1 MKQNRQQSTTISFS
15 LSGIQDIL
23 GHQNKLKKSIKD
35 VIKTQKE
42 ALKSEQEGT
51 AAYEARVRWIEAL
64 EKEYKSFGRQLNSVA
79 DTLERLDKA
88 SGKALKGAYASLT
101 KGLNAIDFDVT
112 GKALEDATQ
121 KAEAY
126 GSALRGVGARIGGLG
141 EGFHDMTKSIKSS
154 KLSYHD
160 MAAFVKIVEQSG
172 HALAASYKNEE
183 KAYSRMGENA
193 TKLKVRMAE
202 LDGVRT
208 RLSNS
213 MSKEELE
220 QSRRFFGEM
229 SRYKLATDS
238 QSSTYAKKA
247 EQARD
252 LLAGKHLSTL
262 SSPDRYSVK
271 EVEESVKWLQTYQKE
286 VRLSEQSQSS
296 LNNALDIAAK
306 HLKTFNDESRFSA
319 KSDLFGRMSQQMQNI
334 KTISREALS
343 EQQKYWKDVYDK
355 MEHGSGEYKSAAENI
370 RLVNEELARR
380 NKEEALNKGRN
391 LVSQIH
397 SGYQPDSERELEEVR
412 KKLQAY
418 RKELSE
424 SETDEIHAL
433 QEALHLLNKEVQAG
447 KKLMEDAGKHKG
459 EQNSNDYWKTQVEN
473 SKEASK
479 TLEENIKNLKAYRD
493 TLDSAK
499 EDEAVKLKEV
509 NAAIAENERL
519 QRKAN
524 TQQYE
529 SFKGLELRNKS
540 LVELKEAY
548 EALKKEI
555 EQLSPAQEGYNEKA
569 AQMRDIDAQIKNLTR
584 STERHAN
591 ALEVAAKKLRNH
603 ILIYLSFDKFT
614 ELFKTVV
621 SNTIELSDLMT
632 NVQKVTNLSNEE
644 IKEMSHLLMG
654 IDTRTANQQLFEMAE
669 QAGKLGL
676 ATKEGAQGIVEFV
689 RAGEQIVNTLG
700 DIGGAES
707 ITELLKINEVANKDR
722 QGIERDLLRIGSAIL
737 NVGNNSKAAYG
748 NVSEF
753 TKRMGSTGSVLNL
766 TLPQIMGLGGAYSA
780 LGEEVARSATAT
792 QRVMMG
798 IVNHPR
804 EVAKSLNISYK
815 ALDELLQSGKSYEAF
830 LFVLD
835 ALNKEGA
842 SAWDEFFKAIGGR
855 NNMQARA
862 AISLLSQHISQL
874 EFQVSLAEE
883 GFKDGTLV
891 TSEFEKANNNL
902 AGVVEQVKNELYEM
916 TTAVEESDGYILD
929 FAKLLLKITKWLKES
944 NTEVNR
950 ATIFWG
956 LLAAAI
962 VNLIN
967 KGIKLGFFNALIA
980 NLKTLNSIL
989 KQTGGAAMLARS
1001 AIQKLKAALITNW
1014 ATVAIA
1020 AIAAIVAIIVKLN
1033 NAAAEARKELGKLSQ
1048 AGEEES
1054 RDLTRLYNKM
1064 RDVWDMQGERN
1075 KRITEFNKKFG
1086 EYYGHLLRETSTL
1099 NDLEV
1104 AYRAVSAAILEK
1116 NAAELE
1122 GTAMQRGLEG
1132 TKEER
1137 AEASGAIREAIAKR
1151 ASVLNRGK
1159 GLNTTEI
1166 KDLSNEIIHSITNF
1180 YEDKSITDK
1189 SEDSLYRYL
1198 KQIYKN
1204 DERLQREFGYDPK
1217 TQEHIYNNLLK
1228 FDDRVLGAANPL
1240 NQAIDSY
1247 AKAAQKAAEITSKQ
1261 LEEAEYIRGRANLGK
1276 QSLAESLY
1284 ESILE
1289 KKGYEQYQEIEEYL
1303 STVSQITNTEWK
1315 ESMRDKTEKV
1325 QGIVA
1330 NLVKNEKPWGI
1341 QSPDWS
1347 EMGGADLAA
1356 LVDWFNNVQKGFRSG
1371 GTFTSAFGHNPPTGV
1386 DLPASINSWDK
1397 ESIIDWAYTNWQKAK
1412 KVLEEYNKASGE
1424 GNFKDSDEE
1433 SERAKMMKNLI
1444 EKTLKTLENY
1454 YLERQ
1459 MLAEK
1464 YLNEGLV
1471 SEDEYNRYIFA
1482 NEQEH
1487 LRERQNLRKKWLDQ
1501 TIQFETE
1508 GVRRL
1513 MQEVDFSA
1521 INQYIKDEDK
1531 GGKMAASYTLENTKD
1546 RNAEESARR
1555 EARKALSTAL
1565 LDKRPLAKVSDNYT
1579 SDLFK
1584 LSILGPDKFDAVLH
1598 TEQDAQRKMME
1609 RLSFLVHEAIEGK
1622 GVTADIL
1629 KDKAKSNPVVSEWLR
1644 GLDDQSLMLLV
1655 NRTNEFY
1662 EEYEDAVSKEV
1673 SNLQKRIDFKNKTNG
1688 NESRWASMTE
1698 EASRH
1703 SSIAQMVSSWG
1714 MAGIKLNGL
1723 TKDDIAQ
1730 KEELYSAVK
1739 VEGEKYANI
1748 YAESE
1753 QARLKAAKKAA
1764 DAKAEYEQAKQDP
1777 SRQEMDIRQLEEEYL
1792 RLEAESLGATTAA
1805 LTLQAEAWREVEEAS
1820 LHSITAQQEQIG
1832 KSIEQVMPYY
1842 ENLLSFS
1849 EAFGS
1854 AIFGKKEDRVNA
1866 SKELVDSMIKTT
1878 GSMLKEW
1885 LVYVTTKRFYDKMEE
1900 FNEIAKLER
1909 LKAIRLMYEADA
1921 LKQLGDEALVA
1932 EKVKEAQNA
1941 SDAAAAQS
1949 KEAAKYGWKGW
1960 LIGAGLSLLM
1970 TTVFSAASAKAT
1982 SLISSATGATASGG
1996 KLSTNMLTYASGRY
2010 PVYAEGASSGDM
2022 VNVTGAD
2029 GARYRARYQPHLRTG
2044 VVRTPHLGIVGESG
2058 AEVIIDNPTYN
2069 NLRRYRPDVLNAIYS
2084 MRQMGTRSLDLEGA
2098 RQRGNAVLMRRAGV
2112 STYADGNVGSM
2123 SVSTA
2128 VPTIGSDLS
2137 AVLSRLD
2144 ATLSDLKGGIPA
2156 YMNMYGT
2163 GGGAESME
2171 KADKFLRRVGKRR

>member
-64 EKEYKSFGRQLNSVA
+64 EKEYKSFGRQLNSVK

-112 GKALEDATQ
+112 GKALEEATQ

-141 EGFHDMTKSIKSS
+141 EGFHDMTKSVKSS

-193 TKLKVRMAE
+193 TKLKIRMAE

-213 MSKEELE
+213 MSKDELE

-271 EVEESVKWLQTYQKE
+271 EVEESVKWLQDYQKE
-286 VRLSEQSQSS
+286 VRLSEQSQSN
-296 LNNALDIAAK
+296 LNNALALAAK

-334 KTISREALS
+334 KVISREALS
-343 EQQKYWKDVYDK
+343 EQQKYWKDVYEK
-355 MEHGSGEYKSAAENI
+355 MENGSDEYKSAAENI

-380 NKEEALNKGRN
+380 NKEESLNKGRN

-424 SETDEIHAL
+424 SEADEINAL

-447 KKLMEDAGKHKG
+447 KKLMEDAGNHKDSKG
-459 EQNSNDYWKTQVEN
+459 KQNSNDYWKTQVEN

-479 TLEENIKNLKAYRD
+479 TLEENIKTLKAYRD
-493 TLDSAK
+493 TLDSTK
-499 EDEAVKLKEV
+499 EDEADKLKEV

-519 QRKAN
+519 QRRAN
-524 TQQYE
+524 AQQYD
-529 SFKGLELRNKS
+529 SFKGIELRNKS

-569 AQMRDIDAQIKNLTR
+569 AQMRDIDAQIKNLTK
-584 STERHAN
+584 STERHAT

-614 ELFKTVV
+614 DILKTVV

-676 ATKEGAQGIVEFV
+676 ATKSGAQGIVEFV

-815 ALDELLQSGKSYEAF
+815 ALDELLKSGKSYEAF

-842 SAWDEFFKAIGGR
+842 SAWDGFFKAIGGR

-950 ATIFWG
+950 ATVFWG

-962 VNLIN
+962 INLIN

-980 NLKTLNSIL
+980 NLKTLNYML

-1014 ATVAIA
+1014 ATLAIA
-1020 AIAAIVAIIVKLN
+1020 AIAAIVSIIIKLN
-1033 NAAAEARKELGKLSQ
+1033 NAAAEARKELGKLGQ

-1054 RDLTRLYNKM
+1054 RELTRLYNKM
-1064 RDVWDMQGERN
+1064 RDVWNMQGERN

-1086 EYYGHLLRETSTL
+1086 EYYDHLLRETSTL

-1104 AYRAVSAAILEK
+1104 AYRAVSSAILEK

-1122 GTAMQRGLEG
+1122 GTAIQKGLEG

-1137 AEASGAIREAIAKR
+1137 AEASGAIYEYLNSAK
-1151 ASVLNRGK
+1151 STLNRGK
-1159 GLNTTEI
+1159 GLDTTQV
-1166 KDLSNEIIHSITNF
+1166 KNLRDEIIHSIHNF
-1180 YEDKSITDK
+1180 YEDKSIANK
-1189 SEDSLYRYL
+1189 SEYQLNRYL
-1198 KQIYKN
+1198 EEVYKD
-1204 DERLQREFGYDPK
+1204 DERLQRVVGIDKDTDEK
-1217 TQEHIYNNLLK
+1217 IYQNYL
-1228 FDDRVLGAANPL
+1228 FDRNPFKK
-1240 NQAIDSY
+1240 AIDSY
-1247 AKAAQKAAEITSKQ
+1247 AKAAQKAAEITSRQ

-1303 STVSQITNTEWK
+1303 STVSQITSSEWK

-1325 QGIVA
+1325 KGIVA
-1330 NLVKNEKPWGI
+1330 NLVKEEKPWGI

-1386 DLPASINSWDK
+1386 ELPASIDSWDK
-1397 ESIIDWAYTNWQKAK
+1397 ESIIDWAYTNWRKAK
-1412 KVLEEYNKASGE
+1412 KVLDEYNNASGE
-1424 GNFKDSDEE
+1424 GNFKDPNDD
-1433 SERAKMMKNLI
+1433 SERKKTMKDMI
-1444 EKTLKTLENY
+1444 EMTLKTLENY

-1531 GGKMAASYTLENTKD
+1531 GGKMAAGYVLDNTKD

-1555 EARKALSTAL
+1555 EARKALSSAL
-1565 LDKRPLAKVSDNYT
+1565 LDKRPLAKLSDDFA
-1579 SDLFK
+1579 SDLFQ
-1584 LSILGPDKFDAVLH
+1584 LGILGPGKFDATLH
-1598 TEQDAQRKMME
+1598 AEQEAQRKMME
-1609 RLSFLVHEAIEGK
+1609 RLSFLIQEALSGK
-1622 GVTADIL
+1622 SVTGSLL
-1629 KDKAKSNPVVSEWLR
+1629 KDKAKNNPVVSEWLS
-1644 GLDDQSLMLLV
+1644 GLDEQSLMLLV

-1673 SNLQKRIDFKNKTNG
+1673 SKIQKRISFKNKTNG
-1688 NESRWASMTE
+1688 NDDRWASMIE
-1698 EASRH
+1698 GAERH
-1703 SSIAQMVSSWG
+1703 SSIVQMVSGWG
-1714 MAGIKLNGL
+1714 MAGRMSSGL
-1723 TKDDIAQ
+1723 TEADLAQ
-1730 KEELYSAVK
+1730 QETLDVAAK
-1739 VEGEKYANI
+1739 VAGQKYVNTYVEA
-1748 YAESE
+1748 E
-1753 QARLKAAKKAA
+1753 QARLEAAKKAA
-1764 DAKAEYEQAKQDP
+1764 DAKAEYEQAKLD
-1777 SRQEMDIRQLEEEYL
+1777 SSLQEMDIRLLEEEYL
-1792 RLEAESLGATTAA
+1792 RLEAESIGAATAA

-1832 KSIEQVMPYY
+1832 KGIEQVMPYY

-1854 AIFGKKEDRVNA
+1854 AIFGKKEDRENA
-1866 SKELVDSMIKTT
+1866 SRELIASVVKTT
-1878 GSMLKEW
+1878 GSMLREW

-1900 FNEIAKLER
+1900 MNDEVKLKR
-1909 LKAIRLMYEADA
+1909 LEALRLMYQANA
-1921 LKQLGDEALVA
+1921 LRQLGDEALAA
-1932 EKVKEAQNA
+1932 ETVKAAQNA

-1970 TTVFSAASAKAT
+1970 TTIFSAISAKT
-1982 SLISSATGATASGG
+1982 KSQITSATGASGG
-1996 KLSTNMLTYASGRY
+1996 KLTTGMLTYASGRY
-2010 PVYAEGASSGDM
+2010 PVYADGAASGDM

-2029 GARYRARYQPHLRTG
+2029 GVRYRARYQPRLQTG

-2123 SVSTA
+2123 PVSSA
-2128 VPTIGSDLS
+2128 APAIGSDLS

-2163 GGGAESME
+2163 GGGAESLE

>member
-64 EKEYKSFGRQLNSVA
+64 EKEYKSFGRQLNSVK

-112 GKALEDATQ
+112 GKALEEATQ

-141 EGFHDMTKSIKSS
+141 EGFHDMTKSVKSS

-213 MSKEELE
+213 MSKDELE

-271 EVEESVKWLQTYQKE
+271 EVEESVKWLQDYQKE
-286 VRLSEQSQSS
+286 VRLSEQSQSN
-296 LNNALDIAAK
+296 LNNALALAAK

-334 KTISREALS
+334 KVVSREALS
-343 EQQKYWKDVYDK
+343 EQQKYWKDVYEK
-355 MEHGSGEYKSAAENI
+355 MENGSDEYKSAAENI

-380 NKEEALNKGRN
+380 NKEESLNKGRN

-424 SETDEIHAL
+424 SETDEINAL

-447 KKLMEDAGKHKG
+447 KKLMEDAGNHKD
-459 EQNSNDYWKTQVEN
+459 SNEYWKTQVEN

-499 EDEAVKLKEV
+499 EDEADKLKEV

-519 QRKAN
+519 QRRAN
-524 TQQYE
+524 AQQYD
-529 SFKGLELRNKS
+529 SFKGIELRNKS

-569 AQMRDIDAQIKNLTR
+569 AQMRDIDAQIKNLTK
-584 STERHAN
+584 STERHAS

-614 ELFKTVV
+614 DILKTVV

-676 ATKEGAQGIVEFV
+676 ATKSGAQGIVEFV

-815 ALDELLQSGKSYEAF
+815 ALDELLKSGKSYEAF

-842 SAWDEFFKAIGGR
+842 SAWDDFFKAIGGR

-950 ATIFWG
+950 ATVFWG

-980 NLKTLNSIL
+980 NLKTLNYML

-1001 AIQKLKAALITNW
+1001 AIQKLKAALISNW
-1014 ATVAIA
+1014 ATLAIA
-1020 AIAAIVAIIVKLN
+1020 AIAAIVSIIIKLN
-1033 NAAAEARKELGKLSQ
+1033 NAAAEARKELGKLGQ

-1054 RDLTRLYNKM
+1054 RELTRLYNKM
-1064 RDVWDMQGERN
+1064 RDVWNMQGERN

-1086 EYYGHLLRETSTL
+1086 EYYDHLLRETSTL

-1104 AYRAVSAAILEK
+1104 AYRAVSSAILEK

-1122 GTAMQRGLEG
+1122 GTAIQKGLEG

-1137 AEASGAIREAIAKR
+1137 AEASGAIYEYLNSAK
-1151 ASVLNRGK
+1151 STLNRGK
-1159 GLNTTEI
+1159 GLDTTQVKNLRDEM
-1166 KDLSNEIIHSITNF
+1166 IHSIHNF
-1180 YEDKSITDK
+1180 YEDKSIANK
-1189 SEDSLYRYL
+1189 SEYQLNRYL
-1198 KQIYKN
+1198 EKVYKD
-1204 DERLQREFGYDPK
+1204 DERLQRVVGIDKDTDEK
-1217 TQEHIYNNLLK
+1217 IYQNYL
-1228 FDDRVLGAANPL
+1228 FDRNPFKK
-1240 NQAIDSY
+1240 AIDSY
-1247 AKAAQKAAEITSKQ
+1247 AKAAQKAADITSKQ
-1261 LEEAEYIRGRANLGK
+1261 LEEAEYIRGRANLGM

-1315 ESMRDKTEKV
+1315 EAMREKTEEV
-1325 QGIVA
+1325 QKIVA
-1330 NLVKNEKPWGI
+1330 NLVKEEKPWGI

-1386 DLPASINSWDK
+1386 ELPASIDSWEK
-1397 ESIIDWAYTNWQKAK
+1397 ESIIDWAHTNWQKAK
-1412 KVLEEYNKASGE
+1412 EVLKEYNKASGE
-1424 GNFKDSDEE
+1424 GNFKDQDQDQDQG
-1433 SERAKMMKNLI
+1433 KKK
-1444 EKTLKTLENY
+1444 EKTTKDIIETTLNNLENY

-1513 MQEVDFSA
+1513 MQEVDFGA
-1521 INQYIKDEDK
+1521 INNYIKSEDAD
-1531 GGKMAASYTLENTKD
+1531 GSMASGYMLENTKD
-1546 RNAEESARR
+1546 RNAEERARR
-1555 EARKALSTAL
+1555 EIRETLNNAL
-1565 LDKRPLAKVSDNYT
+1565 LDKRPLAKVSDNFT
-1579 SDLFK
+1579 GDLFRFGV
-1584 LSILGPDKFDAVLH
+1584 LGQDLFDATLYA
-1598 TEQDAQRKMME
+1598 EADAQHKMME
-1609 RLSFLVHEAIEGK
+1609 RLSFLVQEVISSKSVSAESLKERGK
-1622 GVTADIL
+1622 G
-1629 KDKAKSNPVVSEWLR
+1629 NPVVSAWLD
-1644 GLDDQSLMLLV
+1644 GLSDENLIFLV

-1662 EEYEDAVSKEV
+1662 KEYEDAVSKEV
-1673 SNLQKRIDFKNKTNG
+1673 GRIKERINFRNKSNG
-1688 NESRWASMTE
+1688 NDDRWASMSSD
-1698 EASRH
+1698 ASRH
-1703 SSIAQMVSSWG
+1703 SALVQMVSDWG
-1714 MAGIKLNGL
+1714 MTGRSPRGL
-1723 TKDDIAQ
+1723 TKSDLVQREVLDTAALIAGQ
-1730 KEELYSAVK
+1730 KYE
-1739 VEGEKYANI
+1739 NI

-1753 QARLKAAKKAA
+1753 QARLAAVQKA
-1764 DAKAEYEQAKQDP
+1764 DEAKAEYERARLDPEQQKQNL
-1777 SRQEMDIRQLEEEYL
+1777 RLLEDEYL

-1820 LHSITAQQEQIG
+1820 IHSISAQQEQIG
-1832 KSIEQVMPYY
+1832 KGIEQVMPYY

-1854 AIFGKKEDRVNA
+1854 AIFGKKEDRETA
-1866 SKELVDSMIKTT
+1866 SREAIASLIKTT

-1885 LVYVTTKRFYDKMEE
+1885 LVYVTTKRLFDRMEE
-1900 FNEIAKLER
+1900 INEEVKLKKIE
-1909 LKAIRLMYEADA
+1909 AIRLKHQANA
-1921 LKQLGDEALVA
+1921 LRQLGDEALAA
-1932 EKVKEAQNA
+1932 ETVKAAQNA

-1949 KEAAKYGWKGW
+1949 KEAAKFGWQGW

-1970 TTVFSAASAKAT
+1970 TTVFSAISAKVKSQIT
-1982 SLISSATGATASGG
+1982 SATGASSG
-1996 KLSTNMLTYASGRY
+1996 KLATGMMTYASGRY
-2010 PVYAEGASSGDM
+2010 PVYADGATSGDM

-2029 GARYRARYQPHLRTG
+2029 GVRYRAKYQPHLRTG

-2112 STYADGNVGSM
+2112 PTYADGNVGSM
-2123 SVSTA
+2123 PVSSA

-2144 ATLSDLKGGIPA
+2144 ATLNDLKGGIPA

-2163 GGGAESME
+2163 GGGAESLE